1 MNAFKNI
8 LLVIVTFVFMVAC
21 KNEAKPEIKT
31 IETEETSMV
40 ANTIDQDA
48 VYAKAEFGIEGMSCA
63 IGCAKTIEKKLAKL
77 DGVKSAKVDFSKE
90 LAMVEYDQAKVTP
103 ATLTATV
110 SKAGE
115 IYKVKNMKTVDAFS
129 NE

>member
-1 MNAFKNI
+1 MNTFKNI
-8 LLVIVTFVFMVAC
+8 LLIVVTFTLVVAC

-31 IETEETSMV
+31 IETNETSMV
-40 ANTIDQDA
+40 ANTVDHDA

-77 DGVKSAKVDFSKE
+77 DGVKSVKVDFSKE
-90 LAMVEYDQAKVTP
+90 LAMVEYDQAKITP

-115 IYKVKNMKTVDAFS
+115 VYKVKNMKTVDVFS
-129 NE
+129 KE

>member
-8 LLVIVTFVFMVAC
+8 LLVIVTFALMVAC
-21 KNEAKPEIKT
+21 KNEAKPELKT

-40 ANTIDQDA
+40 ANTLDQDA
-48 VYAKAEFGIEGMSCA
+48 VYTKAEFGIEGMSCA

-77 DGVKSAKVDFSKE
+77 DGVKSVKVDFNKE
-90 LAMVEYDQAKVTP
+90 LAMVEYDQAKVTR
-103 ATLTATV
+103 AALTATV
-110 SKAGE
+110 TKAGE
-115 IYKVKNMKTVDAFS
+115 VYKVKNMKTVDAFS